1 MASKDSIL
9 NYIKKRL
16 SNSTNITEQ
25 RALFIMEALLES
37 KDDFNIIYFK
47 NLIAKGL
54 RTIEETSE
62 PVLFNLYKDVFEF
75 IGK

>member
-1 MASKDSIL
+1 MMSRNSVL
-9 NYIKKRL
+9 NYIKKKE
-16 SNSTNITEQ
+16 SGSSMIEQ
-25 RALFIMEALLES
+25 RALSIMEMLLETR
-37 KDDFNIIYFK
+37 DDFNIVYFK

-54 RTIEETSE
+54 RTMEETSE